1 MILQIVRYP
10 LMAMIMLACMAAWA
24 DDSPLQLSIAYQ
36 GHGQYLFEKQN
47 YAYGMLLAAIRAE
60 YGAQHIVG
68 IDVDLADQ
76 TGLGDVLA
84 ICQLKHDTGAR
95 VAIHFVVDG
104 KKNDIY
110 CS

>member
-1 MILQIVRYP
+1 MNLRIARYP
-10 LMAMIMLACMAAWA
+10 LLAMAMLAGTAASA
-24 DDSPLQLSIAYQ
+24 GDSPLQLSIAYQ

-47 YAYGMLLAAIRAE
+47 YGYGTLLAAIRAE
-60 YGAQHIVG
+60 YGAQHIAG

-84 ICQLKHDTGAR
+84 ICQLKRDTGAK